1 MTAPPLP
8 PLTLYPLT
16 DRSRVEHANRRC
28 VYSHELFTGRKYLGS
43 FQSLKAFITITV
55 HMTAKYIREYAPQ
68 GTTTAQ
74 GFGNWPHF
82 VA

>member
-1 MTAPPLP
+1 M
-8 PLTLYPLT
+8 
-16 DRSRVEHANRRC
+16 
-28 VYSHELFTGRKYLGS
+28 YSHELFTGRKYLGS